1 MTQIAILSGIYADA
15 AGGLR
20 TSYPRNMVPV
30 PKDSG
35 INKGYLR
42 PGDGIRSFATHTAG
56 ADRGGYAWNGTMYR
70 VIGSDLVSIAAD
82 GAVTVCGSVGTGGRV
97 SMDSSFD
104 VLAIWAGGRLYYWNG
119 VTLTQVGDPDLG
131 TVIDGAWVAG
141 YFVSTDGEFIIVTE
155 LNDPTK
161 VNPLKYGGAE
171 SDPDGI
177 LAIDEL
183 RNEVYAFGRYTIE
196 VFQNVGGDL
205 FPFSRIEGAQVV
217 RGIIGT
223 HAYAPYLETWAFVGS
238 ARNEAPS
245 VYLMGAGST
254 ARIATDEID
263 TLLRGYS
270 EAELSAVLVETRI
283 DRGRHHLH
291 VHLPDRCLVYDHAA
305 SQELREPVW
314 FTLDSGNLTPAAYR
328 ARGMVWCYDKWLAG
342 DIDSGQVGEL
352 VEDVSTHYGQKVGW
366 QFGTAMAY
374 NGGRGAIVHELELVA
389 LPGRV
394 EPGPEPVVW
403 ASYSHDG
410 ETWSQERP
418 AKAGRQG
425 DRAARLVWRRQGRMA
440 NYRMLRFRGTSDA
453 HVPVVRLEAQLEALS
468 V

>member
-1 MTQIAILSGIYADA
+1 MAQIPILSGIYADT
-15 AGGLR
+15 AGALR
-20 TSYPRNMVPV
+20 TSYPRNYVPA

-35 INKGYLR
+35 VNRGYLR
-42 PGDGIRSFATHTAG
+42 PADGIRAFASHTAG
-56 ADRGGYAWNGTMYR
+56 PDRGGYAWRGVMYR
-70 VIGSDLVSIAAD
+70 VIGADLVRIAAD
-82 GAVTVCGSVGTGGRV
+82 GAVTVCGSVGAGGRV
-97 SMDSSFD
+97 TMDSSFD
-104 VLAIWAGGRLYYWNG
+104 VLAIWSGGRLFYWDG
-119 VTLTQVGDPDLG
+119 ASLTMVTDPDLG
-131 TVIDGAWVAG
+131 NVIDGAWVAG

-155 LNDPTK
+155 LNDRTS
-161 VNPLKYGGAE
+161 VNPLKYGSAE

-183 RNEVYAFGRYTIE
+183 RNEVYAMGRFTIE
-196 VFQNVGGDL
+196 VFQNIGGDL

-223 HAYAPYLETWAFVGS
+223 HAYAPYMETWAFVGS

-270 EAELSAVLVETRI
+270 EAELADVLVETRI
-283 DRGRHHLH
+283 DKGRQHLH
-291 VHLPDRCLVYDHAA
+291 IHLPDRCLVYDHAA
-305 SQELREPVW
+305 SQELGAAAWV
-314 FTLDSGNLTPAAYR
+314 TLDSGNLTPAAYR

-342 DIDSGQVGEL
+342 DIDSGEVGEL
-352 VEDVSTHYGQKVGW
+352 VDDVSTHYGQRIGW
-366 QFGTAMAY
+366 EFGTAMVY

-389 LPGRV
+389 MPGRV
-394 EPGPEPVVW
+394 APGPEPVVW

-410 ETWSQERP
+410 ETWSMER
-418 AKAGRQG
+418 AANAGQQG
-425 DRAARLVWRRQGRMA
+425 NRAARLVWRRQGRMSH
-440 NYRMLRFRGTSDA
+440 YRMLKFRGTSDA
-453 HVPVVRLEAQLEALS
+453 HVPIVRLEAQMEALS